1 MLSDEELSAYLD
13 GDLSP
18 DTHAR
23 VKRAI
28 EEDDGLAERLEGMRA
43 LREQLVAG
51 PLVGP
56 ARDLWPAVHEKLERP
71 RWNGWGAWSIG
82 GAGLAFAAA
91 ALLTVRLASPP
102 TPGIKNVE
110 DREAVAEAEDEI
122 EAARAIYSNAL
133 AKLETRAKE
142 YTQSLPEDDRMK
154 LQTSLFEVEQAI
166 ARVESVIRGNP
177 DDIQAHS
184 TLVALYDQKLRVLK
198 GTIEV
203 AESILEP
210 GGEF

>member
-1 MLSDEELSAYLD
+1 M
-13 GDLSP
+13 
-18 DTHAR
+18 
-23 VKRAI
+23 
-28 EEDDGLAERLEGMRA
+28 
-43 LREQLVAG
+43 
-51 PLVGP
+51 
-56 ARDLWPAVHEKLERP
+56 
-71 RWNGWGAWSIG
+71 
-82 GAGLAFAAA
+82 
-91 ALLTVRLASPP
+91 
-102 TPGIKNVE
+102 
-110 DREAVAEAEDEI
+110 VAEAEDEI

>member
-1 MLSDEELSAYLD
+1 ML
-13 GDLSP
+13 
-18 DTHAR
+18 
-23 VKRAI
+23 
-28 EEDDGLAERLEGMRA
+28 
-43 LREQLVAG
+43 
-51 PLVGP
+51 
-56 ARDLWPAVHEKLERP
+56 
-71 RWNGWGAWSIG
+71 
-82 GAGLAFAAA
+82 AAQGVT
-91 ALLTVRLASPP
+91 LKTGRLASPP

-110 DREAVAEAEDEI
+110 DREVVAEAEDEI